1 MQERRE
7 ALGGGCG
14 SVCGPE
20 DDSSSKRSREG
31 SGMRV
36 RKAGWLGRAGRQCPF
51 KEKWLVKLAKSG
63 ARERK
68 QTEARAE
75 KVANTYAPEKV
86 FTFDPVGARKSLEF
100 GGGGGGGKEKN

>member
-1 MQERRE
+1 MVGVARSVVLKMIHHQRE
-7 ALGGGCG
+7 AGRGQ
-14 SVCGPE
+14 
-20 DDSSSKRSREG
+20 
-31 SGMRV
+31 GMRV

-75 KVANTYAPEKV
+75 KVANT
-86 FTFDPVGARKSLEF
+86 
-100 GGGGGGGKEKN
+100 